1 MELENLV
8 RFYGEVQGQPGVTSP
23 VPYPR
28 HTTEDVLV
36 MEFVTGVL
44 VNDKERLTASGVDL
58 SALGERLAQSYVT
71 QVVDD
76 GFFHADPHPGNIVV
90 REGEIVWIDLGMT
103 GTLTASE
110 RALVS
115 SVFQAVATKNAYEL
129 KGQPEGFLGRY

>member
-1 MELENLV
+1 M
-8 RFYGEVQGQPGVTSP
+8 
-23 VPYPR
+23 
-28 HTTEDVLV
+28 
-36 MEFVTGVL
+36 
-44 VNDKERLTASGVDL
+44 
-58 SALGERLAQSYVT
+58 T

-129 KGQPEGFLGRY
+129 KGALLSRRRRKAPSTMGCFWTR